1 MTTLGKKILKIVI
14 SAAIAILTAIGAG
27 LGLNSCKVARDITC
41 KCEYV
46 NKGDSAIVIQ
56 SKTTETYNAA
66 KKMLR

>member
-56 SKTTETYNAA
+56 SKTTEVYNAA